1 MTNIIECHDVWK
13 QYRKNNVLGIKEFIL
28 RGGRKPSNRFDRD
41 WALREVSFSVRS
53 GEALGIIGPNGTGK
67 STLLT
72 LLLGT
77 IFPERGEIIT
87 KGKIAS
93 LMEIGAGFHG
103 ELTGRQNILL
113 HGVILGM
120 SRGEIKK
127 STSEIIEFSEIQSAI
142 DEPLRTYSSGMIAR
156 LGFSIIIHAASD
168 ILLIDEVL
176 AVGDEKF
183 QKKCINYLN
192 RFRQKGGTIVV
203 VSHDMTELA
212 SVCQSGICLN
222 MGKIV
227 HYGQIDK
234 VIDHY
239 KNMDY

>member
-41 WALREVSFSVRS
+41 WALREISFSVRS

>member
-1 MTNIIECHDVWK
+1 
-13 QYRKNNVLGIKEFIL
+13 
-28 RGGRKPSNRFDRD
+28 
-41 WALREVSFSVRS
+41 
-53 GEALGIIGPNGTGK
+53 
-67 STLLT
+67 
-72 LLLGT
+72 
-77 IFPERGEIIT
+77 
-87 KGKIAS
+87 
-93 LMEIGAGFHG
+93 MEIGAGFHG

-120 SRGEIKK
+120 SREEIKRA
-127 STSEIIEFSEIQSAI
+127 TSAIIEFSEIQSAI

-192 RFRQKGGTIVV
+192 RFKQNGGAIVV

-212 SVCQSGICLN
+212 SVCESGICLN
-222 MGKIV
+222 MGRIV
-227 HYGQIDK
+227 QHGPIDK

>member
-1 MTNIIECHDVWK
+1 MNNIIECHDIWK
-13 QYRKNNVLGIKEFIL
+13 QYRRNSTLGIKEFIL
-28 RGGRKPSNRFDRD
+28 RGGRKPPNRFDRE
-41 WALREVSFSVRS
+41 WALREITFSVKR
-53 GEALGIIGPNGTGK
+53 GEALGIVGPNGTGK

-77 IFPERGEIIT
+77 IFPEKGKIVT

-93 LMEIGAGFHG
+93 LLQIGAGFHG

-120 SRGEIKK
+120 SREEIKK
-127 STSEIIEFSEIQSAI
+127 SMSEMIEFSEIQSAI

-192 RFRQKGGTIVV
+192 RFKQNGGTIVV

>member
-1 MTNIIECHDVWK
+1 MSNIIECHDIWK
-13 QYRKNNVLGIKEFIL
+13 QYRRNSTLGIKEFIL
-28 RGGRKPSNRFDRD
+28 RGGRKPPNRFDRE
-41 WALREVSFSVRS
+41 WALREITFSVKR
-53 GEALGIIGPNGTGK
+53 GEALGIVGPNGTGK

-77 IFPERGEIIT
+77 IFPEKGKIVT

-93 LMEIGAGFHG
+93 LLQIGAGFHG

-120 SRGEIKK
+120 SREEIKK
-127 STSEIIEFSEIQSAI
+127 SMSEMIEFSEIQSAI

-192 RFRQKGGTIVV
+192 RFKQTGGTIVV

>member
-1 MTNIIECHDVWK
+1 MTNIIECHTVWK
-13 QYRKNNVLGIKEFIL
+13 QYRKTNVLGIKEFIL
-28 RGGRKPSNRFDRD
+28 RGRRKPTNRFDRD
-41 WALREVSFSVRS
+41 WALREISFSVKS

-77 IFPERGEIIT
+77 IFPERGKIIT

-120 SRGEIKK
+120 SREEIKR
-127 STSEIIEFSEIQSAI
+127 STSAIIEFSEIQSAI

-192 RFRQKGGTIVV
+192 RFKQNGGAIVV

-212 SVCQSGICLN
+212 SVCESGICLN
-222 MGKIV
+222 MGRIV
-227 HYGQIDK
+227 QHGPIDT
-234 VIDHY
+234 VIDH
-239 KNMDY
+239 

>member
-1 MTNIIECHDVWK
+1 MTNIIECHNVWK

-28 RGGRKPSNRFDRD
+28 RGRRKPPNRFDRD
-41 WALREVSFSVRS
+41 WALREISFSVRS
-53 GEALGIIGPNGTGK
+53 GEALGIIGPNDTGK

-120 SRGEIKK
+120 SREEIKK
-127 STSEIIEFSEIQSAI
+127 STAKIIEFSEIQSAI

-156 LGFSIIIHAASD
+156 LGFSIIIHATSD

-192 RFRQKGGTIVV
+192 HFKQNGGAIVV
-203 VSHDMTELA
+203 VSHDMNELA
-212 SVCQSGICLN
+212 SLCQSGICLN

-239 KNMDY
+239 ENMDY